1 MSRVCECVYAG
12 LITVLVSRHVAD
24 KAANLKNLWFGSPVR
39 INVWARAQGSLPLLL
54 LLRLATPLLSCSHR
68 IISLKIN
75 SSITLLSLFPISLL
89 FDFLFLNMFLV
100 CMHCPFASVG

>member
-1 MSRVCECVYAG
+1 MCLCAYVYAG

-39 INVWARAQGSLPLLL
+39 INVWARAQGSLPPLLL
-54 LLRLATPLLSCSHR
+54 LLTTPLPSCSHR

-75 SSITLLSLFPISLL
+75 SSINLLSLFPISLL
-89 FDFLFLNMFLV
+89 VFFLYMFLV

>member
-1 MSRVCECVYAG
+1 MYAG

-54 LLRLATPLLSCSHR
+54 LLLRLATPLLSCSHR

-75 SSITLLSLFPISLL
+75 SSITLLSLFPISL
-89 FDFLFLNMFLV
+89 FFFLNIFLV

>member
-1 MSRVCECVYAG
+1 MYAG

-24 KAANLKNLWFGSPVR
+24 KAANLKTCGSVRRFELMFGLVR
-39 INVWARAQGSLPLLL
+39 RDPSFFF
-54 LLRLATPLLSCSHR
+54 LRLVSPTVHSHR

-75 SSITLLSLFPISLL
+75 SGIKLLSLFPFSLC
-89 FDFLFLNMFLV
+89 FFFFNMFLV